1 MNSLMKVE
9 TGVIEIDG
17 HLGGNNLAF
26 CLLVCL
32 ETSGLS

>member
-17 HLGGNNLAF
+17 QLRGNNLAF
-26 CLLVCL
+26 RFLVCL